1 MNSNANIWQGNFPV
15 KNESIDGHEMIAPVK
30 SFPANSIGIFDMV
43 GNVWEITDD
52 LFNVNYYSEISTE
65 SELKNL

>member
-1 MNSNANIWQGNFPV
+1 
-15 KNESIDGHEMIAPVK
+15 MIAPVK
-30 SFPANSIGIFDMV
+30 SFPANSIGVFDMV

-65 SELKNL
+65 TELKNLKGASSCYLSLIHI

>member
-1 MNSNANIWQGNFPV
+1 
-15 KNESIDGHEMIAPVK
+15 MIAPK
-30 SFPANSIGIFDMV
+30 IFSSNSIGVFDMV

-65 SELKNL
+65 KELKNLKVLAVVIIQVTHMNYNML

>member
-1 MNSNANIWQGNFPV
+1 
-15 KNESIDGHEMIAPVK
+15 MIAPVK

-65 SELKNL
+65 TELKNLKALVVVTTQATHTKYNM